1 MGQVFNIYICERG
14 DEDIPS
20 ITGAHSKQGI
30 ILFTRHTVLNKPGL
44 KIWSSAYHVISIIQD
59 LGKDRIIT
67 MIKQWLSGGWR
78 QRVEMVKHRGIF

>member
-30 ILFTRHTVLNKPGL
+30 ILFTRHTVLNISGL
-44 KIWSSAYHVISIIQD
+44 KFWSSAYHVISIIQD
-59 LGKDRIIT
+59 LGKERIIT
-67 MIKQWLSGGWR
+67 
-78 QRVEMVKHRGIF
+78 VVVRGLETEG